1 VSHRILSII
10 AVPTP
15 ILVGILAVACSSGT
29 DTEESSP
36 SNDAGGQLT
45 QTAEA
50 GGVTVDATWLT
61 AATLTDL
68 DADLSA
74 YPLDRFVAVEIA
86 FTTHSGDLSKIAME
100 EAATLQAGT
109 ETIRPEAWVS
119 VSDDSHHRKGV
130 VIFERTARSG
140 AAELVVELQDGQKV
154 SLRWPAMPR
163 T

>member
-1 VSHRILSII
+1 MSLRTLVVF
-10 AVPTP
+10 AVLT
-15 ILVGILAVACSSGT
+15 LVVAGVLAVACSSGMG
-29 DTEESSP
+29 TEESGA
-36 SNDAGGQLT
+36 SNDAGDQLT

-50 GGVTVDATWLT
+50 AGVTVDATWLT
-61 AATLTDL
+61 GAGVDDV

-86 FTTHSGDLSKIAME
+86 FTTHSGDLNKIAVE
-100 EAATLQAGT
+100 EAATLQTGT

-119 VSDDSHHRKGV
+119 VSDDSHHRQGV
-130 VIFERTARSG
+130 VVFARKALSG
-140 AAELVVELQDGQKV
+140 AAELVLELQDGEKV